1 MRETTGDNDPKT
13 PEYVLKDLEWLV
25 LRIGANEHWYEQ
37 TWLGVPIWQLPVD
50 LIRIQNVV
58 FESKPQWIVET
69 GTKLGGSALFFSSML
84 HLLGL
89 EGGGV
94 LTVDIELKT
103 EVVKLLQDHP
113 MGRLVRVALEGDAAS
128 EAIASRFQAEI
139 AKNPGPVM
147 VFLDDNHN
155 ADHVYR
161 ELQLYSPL
169 VGIDGYLVVADT
181 VFEDLAGT
189 PVGAPTDKY
198 PDVATSNP
206 RVAVDRF
213 LAENSAFERDFR
225 FSRNGFG
232 NFSDG
237 FLRRTAK

>member
-1 MRETTGDNDPKT
+1 MTGNNDPKT
-13 PEYVLKDLEWLV
+13 PEYVLKDLERLM

-37 TWLGVPIWQLPVD
+37 TWLGVPIWQLPGD
-50 LIRIQNVV
+50 LIRLQNVV
-58 FESKPQWIVET
+58 FESKPRWIVET
-69 GTKLGGSALFFSSML
+69 GTKFGGSALFFASLL

-89 EGGGV
+89 ESGGV

-103 EVVKLLQDHP
+103 EAKMVFQGHP
-113 MGRLVRVALEGDAAS
+113 LGRLVRTAIEGNAAS
-128 EAIASRFQAEI
+128 EAIAGRFQEEI

-169 VGIDGYLVVADT
+169 VGINGYLIVADT

-189 PVGAPTDKY
+189 PVGAATDKY

-213 LAENSAFERDFR
+213 LGENSAFERDFS

>member
-1 MRETTGDNDPKT
+1 MIKDSDPKT
-13 PEYVLKDLEWLV
+13 PEYVLKDLERLM

-37 TWLGVPIWQLPVD
+37 TWLGVPVWQLPGD
-50 LIRIQNVV
+50 LIRLQNVV
-58 FESKPQWIVET
+58 FESKPRWIVET
-69 GTKLGGSALFFSSML
+69 GTKFGGSALFFSSML

-89 EGGGV
+89 DGGGV
-94 LTVDIELKT
+94 LTVDIELRAEAKQ
-103 EVVKLLQDHP
+103 LFQDHP
-113 MGRLVRVALEGDAAS
+113 LGGLVRAAIEGDAAS
-128 EAIASRFQAEI
+128 EAAAARFQEEI
-139 AKNPGPVM
+139 ARNPGPVM

-169 VGIDGYLVVADT
+169 VGIDSYLIVADT
-181 VFEDLAGT
+181 VFADLAGT

-213 LAENSAFERDFR
+213 LEGNSAFKRDFR
-225 FSRNGFG
+225 FSQNGIG

>member
-1 MRETTGDNDPKT
+1 MTGNNDPKT
-13 PEYVLKDLEWLV
+13 PGYVLKDLERLM

-37 TWLGVPIWQLPVD
+37 TWLGVPVWQLPGD
-50 LIRIQNVV
+50 LIRLQNVV
-58 FESKPQWIVET
+58 FESKPRWIIET
-69 GTKLGGSALFFSSML
+69 GTKFGGSALFFSSML

-94 LTVDIELKT
+94 LTVDIELK
-103 EVVKLLQDHP
+103 EEAKSLFRDHP
-113 MGRLVRVALEGDAAS
+113 LGRLVRVAIEGDAAS
-128 EAIASRFQAEI
+128 EAVATRFREEI

-155 ADHVYR
+155 ADHVHR

-169 VGIDGYLVVADT
+169 VGTGSYVVVADT

-189 PVGAPTDKY
+189 PVGAATDKY

-213 LAENSAFERDFR
+213 LEENSTFERDFR

>member
-1 MRETTGDNDPKT
+1 MTRDNDPKT
-13 PEYVLKDLEWLV
+13 PEYVLKDLERLM
-25 LRIGANEHWYEQ
+25 LRIGANERWYEQ

-50 LIRIQNVV
+50 LIRLQNVIY
-58 FESKPQWIVET
+58 ECRPQWIVET
-69 GTKLGGSALFFSSML
+69 GTKFGGSALFFSSL
-84 HLLGL
+84 LRLLGL

-94 LTVDIELKT
+94 LTVDIELKP
-103 EVVKLLQDHP
+103 EAKKLFQDHP
-113 MGRLVRVALEGDAAS
+113 LGRLVRLAIEGDAAS
-128 EAIASRFQAEI
+128 EAIAARFQAKI
-139 AKNPGPVM
+139 SKNPGPVM

-169 VGIDGYLVVADT
+169 VGINGYIIVADT
-181 VFEDLAGT
+181 VFADLAGT

-198 PDVATSNP
+198 PDVVTSNP

-213 LAENSAFERDFR
+213 LGENRSFERDFR
-225 FSRNGFG
+225 FSKNGFG

>member
-13 PEYVLKDLEWLV
+13 PEYVLKDLERLV